1 MRTVSTNGGCRTDFR
16 FPYDNLPCLNV
27 KPACVWHIPRLRT
40 GNVRVRRKPSACY
53 RVCAVSFAANS
64 LGIEAN
70 LSKTRQMDV
79 TDKLLC
85 DKLLKTPR
93 LFAYNKDLTAN

>member
-1 MRTVSTNGGCRTDFR
+1 MS
-16 FPYDNLPCLNV
+16 NLPV
-27 KPACVWHIPRLRT
+27 FGTFP
-40 GNVRVRRKPSACY
+40 GSA
-53 RVCAVSFAANS
+53 RGTSEFAANS